1 MIDVT
6 HFGNIL
12 YAYFKP
18 KKFTKSRSNFKKI
31 KPLHVT
37 SREVDCKEGRI
48 FKAKSYFR
56 LIIFLTDFI
65 TWWRRKVKELRNWE
79 KKTKV
84 IDPIRI
90 SSKLSCSQAKPAAF
104 HLSLLGSDTFIIYFN
119 KISTKSSS
127 HIKRIFSRPTPPPE
141 IQNCPRISST
151 TLHFNLFM
159 GEKNSW

>member
-1 MIDVT
+1 MIKDIEQSRKGDILMIDVT

-65 TWWRRKVKELRNWE
+65 TW
-79 KKTKV
+79 
-84 IDPIRI
+84 
-90 SSKLSCSQAKPAAF
+90 
-104 HLSLLGSDTFIIYFN
+104 
-119 KISTKSSS
+119 
-127 HIKRIFSRPTPPPE
+127 
-141 IQNCPRISST
+141 
-151 TLHFNLFM
+151 
-159 GEKNSW
+159 